1 MAPKLATRGPR
12 TSKGPPILKPQEPGA
27 YEGVVNERFIDSPL
41 PGKVKLWN
49 IGPMGAKGPPI
60 LVNQQGQDEWKPEY
74 YNPADIASKET
85 NQPLQHSLL
94 IRKIGPI
101 PSAGPPILVRQIP
114 GAFEGIVNERFTVL
128 LPQQPK
134 LLRIGPQRT
143 PGPPI
148 LLTQW
153 SIPARPGSAGDAAV
167 GGVGNNVTHVAQVIG
182 MLGGAHAL
190 TVTRIEVAG
199 NLALAGGASPLRITK
214 QEVAAVLG
222 LLGGTDSFTITRS
235 LTAGNLQLA
244 GGVAHLTSTRIESA
258 GLLSL
263 LGGAHGASAGRNIAE
278 VAAHLSLLG
287 GTDSIT
293 VVRSHTSGH
302 FSMLGGTHDP
312 NPEYHLHPELVAALL
327 SLSSGTHYIIHQAAI
342 LEWGGI
348 TAPEEKRGLTRNRNT
363 P

>member
-1 MAPKLATRGPR
+1 VDIHYDASAVLPLQQAKNLQIGPLR
-12 TSKGPPILKPQEPGA
+12 NLGPPILNTQVFDAYAGSGA
-27 YEGVVNERFIDSPL
+27 VAN
-41 PGKVKLWN
+41 
-49 IGPMGAKGPPI
+49 
-60 LVNQQGQDEWKPEY
+60 
-74 YNPADIASKET
+74 
-85 NQPLQHSLL
+85 
-94 IRKIGPI
+94 
-101 PSAGPPILVRQIP
+101 
-114 GAFEGIVNERFTVL
+114 TV
-128 LPQQPK
+128 
-134 LLRIGPQRT
+134 T
-143 PGPPI
+143 E
-148 LLTQW
+148 
-153 SIPARPGSAGDAAV
+153 
-167 GGVGNNVTHVAQVIG
+167 VANVIG
-182 MLGGAHAL
+182 MLGGSHHF
-190 TVTRIEVAG
+190 TVTRIEVG
-199 NLALAGGASPLRITK
+199 PNLALAGGASPLRITK

-327 SLSSGTHYIIHQAAI
+327 SLSSGTHYIIWQKGI
-342 LEWGGI
+342 PEFGGK
-348 TAPEEKRGLTRNRNT
+348 TMPEEHRWMVRNRNT